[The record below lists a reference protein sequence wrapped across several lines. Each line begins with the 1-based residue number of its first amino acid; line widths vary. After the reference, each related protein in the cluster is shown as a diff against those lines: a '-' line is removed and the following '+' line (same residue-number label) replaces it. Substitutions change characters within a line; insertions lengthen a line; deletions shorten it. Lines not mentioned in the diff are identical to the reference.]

1 MTSGA
6 SIIAV
11 AAAAAAAAIVLPALA
26 RNVRR
31 EEHTPLGARRRG

>member
-11 AAAAAAAAIVLPALA
+11 AAAAAVIVRPALA

-31 EEHTPLGARRRG
+31 EEHTLLGARRRG